1 MKLIAPSELKRR
13 IRGKK
18 LLIDT
23 NIIIY
28 LTDTI
33 PPYEPLSRLIFEMIE
48 TGDASAVLSIISV
61 AEIMKGPINVGQ
73 YHNALDVKKYLL
85 NFPNIFCQEI
95 TLGVLKHIGGNN
107 LVDWTKLRTTDS
119 LIIASGLE
127 NGVDLFVSN
136 DAHFKKALHE
146 GLSLSLD
153 AE

>member
-1 MKLIAPSELKRR
+1 
-13 IRGKK
+13 
-18 LLIDT
+18 
-23 NIIIY
+23 
-28 LTDTI
+28 
-33 PPYEPLSRLIFEMIE
+33 MIE

-73 YHNALDVKKYLL
+73 HRNALDVKKYLL

-95 TLGVLKHIGGNN
+95 TLGVLEHIGGNN

-127 NGVDLFVSN
+127 NSVDLFVSN

-153 AE
+153 AD

>member
-1 MKLIAPSELKRR
+1 MKTIPPSELKKK
-13 IRGKK
+13 ISGKK

-33 PPYEPLSRLIFEMIE
+33 QPYEPLSRLIFEMIE
-48 TGDASAVLSIISV
+48 TGDASAVLSVVSV
-61 AEIMKGPINVGQ
+61 AEIMKGPINAGQ
-73 YHNALDVKKYLL
+73 HDRALDVKKYLL
-85 NFPNIFCQEI
+85 NFPNISCQEI
-95 TLGVLKHIGGNN
+95 TLEVLEHIGGNN
-107 LVDWTKLRTTDS
+107 LVDWTKLRTTDT

-136 DAHFKKALHE
+136 DAHFKKAIHK

-153 AE
+153 AD

>member
-1 MKLIAPSELKRR
+1 MKTIAPSELKMK
-13 IRGKK
+13 IRDKK

-28 LTDTI
+28 LTDAI
-33 PPYEPLSRLIFEMIE
+33 QPYEPLSRLIFEMIE

-61 AEIMKGPINVGQ
+61 AEIMKGPINAGQ
-73 YHNALDVKKYLL
+73 HPNALDVKKYLL

-95 TLGVLKHIGGNN
+95 TLMVLEHIGGDNSI
-107 LVDWTKLRTTDS
+107 DWTKLRTIDS

-136 DAHFKKALHE
+136 DAHFKKAIHQ

-153 AE
+153 AH